1 MKIKMIKSNTNYYLH
16 NLLKPI
22 KGNKILDYRFRT
34 RIDEKYIPQY
44 FNNNIVFQ
52 SFASFQQNNLKLSK
66 LIRKFVKNNIKT
78 NSIQAFGGES
88 YLYSDNKKDTLCYS
102 NSQSILSDIKYN
114 GYENIKKV
122 DYNKEKFFFTNDDI
136 VLNLSKL
143 NQNLIKQINNS
154 CVNRIIII
162 NCHHKDFWKKI
173 KLLTNFKLMKREKYI
188 DYKLNF
194 FITGNIFVRKSFI
207 SLGGNCSVTYQLNKY
222 NLRKESYPFDWSKIK
237 INKIKDAIENNF
249 NNYNKVEIAK
259 YSENHKSWL
268 LKNNYAMFA
277 HEYLEK
283 YNLEEFENKL
293 IKRINNFKK
302 IKNPIF
308 IRIETYSYKN
318 REIYIKYW
326 EEIIKTLKKNY
337 KNFKIILISKFNPN
351 KNEIKWYPYNEFS
364 KEWQNNHLEWEKIF
378 LMY

>member
-1 MKIKMIKSNTNYYLH
+1 MIKSNTNYYLH

-66 LIRKFVKNNIKT
+66 LIRKFVKDNIKT

-259 YSENHKSWL
+259 YSENHKSWVF
-268 LKNNYAMFA
+268 KNKYASFA
-277 HEYLEK
+277 HEYLEN

-326 EEIIKTLKKNY
+326 EKIIKTLKKYY

-351 KNEIKWYPYNEFS
+351 INQIKWYPYNEFS

>member
-1 MKIKMIKSNTNYYLH
+1 MIKSNTNYYLH

-66 LIRKFVKNNIKT
+66 LIRKFVKDNIKT

-249 NNYNKVEIAK
+249 NNYNKVEIVK

-268 LKNNYAMFA
+268 FKNKYASFA
-277 HEYLEK
+277 HEYLEN
-283 YNLEEFENKL
+283 YNLKEFENKL

-326 EEIIKTLKKNY
+326 EEIIKTLKKYY

>member
-1 MKIKMIKSNTNYYLH
+1 MIKSNTNYNLH

-66 LIRKFVKNNIKT
+66 LIRKFVKDNIKT

-88 YLYSDNKKDTLCYS
+88 YLYSDNTKDSLCYS

-114 GYENIKKV
+114 GYKNIKKV
-122 DYNKEKFFFTNDDI
+122 DYNKEKFFFTNNDI

-162 NCHHKDFWKKI
+162 NCHHKDFWNKI

-194 FITGNIFVRKSFI
+194 FITGNILIRKSFI
-207 SLGGNCSVTYQLNKY
+207 SLGGNCSITYQLNKY
-222 NLRKESYPFDWSKIK
+222 NLRNKSYPFDWSKIK
-237 INKIKDAIENNF
+237 INKIKDVIENNF
-249 NNYNKVEIAK
+249 NNYNKIEIVK

-268 LKNNYAMFA
+268 FKNKYASFA
-277 HEYLEK
+277 HEYLEN

-318 REIYIKYW
+318 REIYNKYW
-326 EEIIKTLKKNY
+326 EEIIKILKKYY

-351 KNEIKWYPYNEFS
+351 INEIKWYPYNEFS
-364 KEWQNNHLEWEKIF
+364 KEWQNNHLEWKKIF
-378 LMY
+378 LIY